1 MKTTNIFE
9 NVPSVKLS
17 YTNTKGKTKNLTVYT
32 DLTAYGFLI
41 NAVNVAK
48 NANRVK
54 ISKLNKSSGCIVPKK
69 LIGRDKTLTSCF
81 ASLCANYTLSDSEKD
96 SYIMH
101 IYDRLS
107 ADDTESYEIV
117 STALLSLYAQCTI
130 TDISGDKSYI
140 LPDVDVIKNAR
151 SAVNEYLGSET
162 KIANYEITFTDFL
175 NDANNNFD
183 KQTFTADFSDSE
195 NVSDSK
201 LFGSAVCCILKQL
214 RKIERVAVVTYG
226 WQKSLY
232 NRQGGTIH
240 DSEKKTGYASI
251 AKYLNAHITTDRL
264 TAIYNIDCP
273 KNVKQS
279 TQFQFNTA
287 FVRHAVER
295 FKKLFTAQFPQL
307 VVLIS
312 SNSTW
317 SELIPENTHKLSNGY
332 TVKVNTA
339 KIANSFIQFDDIT
352 NIIEFLTEYD
362 SRQTVHSYA
371 LRKTFTDSYK
381 F

>member
-1 MKTTNIFE
+1 MQTTNIFE

-17 YTNTKGKTKNLTVYT
+17 YINTKGKTKSLTIYT

-41 NAVNVAK
+41 NAVNIAK

-54 ISKLNKSSGCIVPKK
+54 ISKLNKSSGCTVPKK
-69 LIGRDKTLTSCF
+69 LIGRDKILTGCF

-96 SYIMH
+96 SYIMQ

-117 STALLSLYAQCTI
+117 STALLSLYAQCTV
-130 TDISGDKSYI
+130 TDINGKKSYI
-140 LPDVDVIKNAR
+140 LPDVDIIKNAR
-151 SAVNEYLGSET
+151 SAVNEYLGSEA
-162 KIANYEITFTDFL
+162 KIANHEITFTDFL
-175 NDANNNFD
+175 NDDNNNFD
-183 KQTFTADFSDSE
+183 KQTFSADFSDSV

-201 LFGSAVCCILKQL
+201 LFGSAVCCILKQM
-214 RKIERVAVVTYG
+214 RKIERIAIVTYG

-251 AKYLNAHITTDRL
+251 AKYLNTHVTADRL
-264 TAIYNIDCP
+264 TTIYNTDCP
-273 KNVKQS
+273 KNIKQS
-279 TQFQFNTA
+279 AQFQFNTA

-312 SNSTW
+312 SDSTW
-317 SELIPENTHKLSNGY
+317 SELIPENTHRLSNGY

-339 KIANSFIQFDDIT
+339 KIANDFIQFDNIT
-352 NIIEFLTEYD
+352 NILDFLEEYD
-362 SRQTVHSYA
+362 SRQTAYSYS
-371 LRKTFTDSYK
+371 LRKTFADNYK

>member
-1 MKTTNIFE
+1 MQTTNIFE
-9 NVPSVKLS
+9 NVPSTKLS
-17 YTNTKGKTKNLTVYT
+17 YVNTKGKTKSLTVYT

-54 ISKLNKSSGCIVPKK
+54 ISKLNKSTGCTVPKK
-69 LIGRDKTLTSCF
+69 LISRDKTLTGCF
-81 ASLCANYTLSDSEKD
+81 VSLCANYTLPDSEKD

-107 ADDTESYEIV
+107 TDDAESYEIV
-117 STALLSLYAQCTI
+117 STALLSLYAQCTV
-130 TDISGDKSYI
+130 TDISGGKSYI
-140 LPDVDVIKNAR
+140 LPDVDIIRNAR

-162 KIANYEITFTDFL
+162 KKADHEITFTDFL
-175 NDANNNFD
+175 SDNENNFD
-183 KQTFTADFSDSE
+183 KQTFSADFSDSA

-201 LFGSAVCCILKQL
+201 LFGSAVCCILKQM
-214 RKIERVAVVTYG
+214 RKIERIAIVTYG

-232 NRQGGTIH
+232 NRQGGGLK

-251 AKYLNAHITTDRL
+251 AKYLNTHVTADRL
-264 TAIYNIDCP
+264 TTIYNADCP

-279 TQFQFNTA
+279 AQFQFNTA

-307 VVLIS
+307 VILIS
-312 SNSTW
+312 SDSTW
-317 SELIPENTHKLSNGY
+317 SKLIPENTHRLLNGY
-332 TVKVNTA
+332 AVKVNTA
-339 KIANSFIQFDDIT
+339 KITNSFIQFEEIT
-352 NIIEFLTEYD
+352 NILEFLEEYD
-362 SRQTVHSYA
+362 SRQTAHSYA
-371 LRKTFTDSYK
+371 LRKTFADNYK